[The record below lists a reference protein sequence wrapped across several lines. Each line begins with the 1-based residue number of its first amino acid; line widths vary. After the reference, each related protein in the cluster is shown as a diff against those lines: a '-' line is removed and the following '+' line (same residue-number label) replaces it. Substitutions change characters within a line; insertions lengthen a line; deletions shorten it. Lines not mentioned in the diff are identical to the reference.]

1 MKNELSENN
10 PKQLNEFLTKLN
22 ELVDE
27 YHHNIYL
34 LDGVFEGIE
43 LIERTIEDKLI
54 EEFKL

>member
-34 LDGVFEGIE
+34 LDGVFKGIQ
-43 LIERTIEDKLI
+43 TIEIAILNELNK
-54 EEFKL
+54 E

>member
-43 LIERTIEDKLI
+43 LIDKTVKKQLI
-54 EEFKL
+54 KE

>member
-1 MKNELSENN
+1 MKNKLSENN

-34 LDGVFEGIE
+34 LNGVFKGIHIIEIAILDE
-43 LIERTIEDKLI
+43 LNRE
-54 EEFKL
+54 